1 MKSIRIVKT
10 IIKRFHVKIQ
20 QVFLLFLDFFEVFIE
35 AYPRWTVS
43 WSYTKSCK
51 QVNVLPTGTSLIG
64 RTTRHTELSDWST
77 WQPLKER
84 QCRSV
89 IYLENRQILNKSAR
103 ALLKREFVLF
113 VYKSLFMFENKN
125 FVKSW
130 FCANFTNFQVLNV
143 EFEAET
149 EVIWRHFWQIS
160 PVVAMKYILRETLLT
175 EQNIIDQRKDVWD
188 RPLLRCF

>member
-1 MKSIRIVKT
+1 MFCQPGRRWLVE
-10 IIKRFHVKIQ
+10 Q
-20 QVFLLFLDFFEVFIE
+20 LDT
-35 AYPRWTVS
+35 RS
-43 WSYTKSCK
+43 
-51 QVNVLPTGTSLIG
+51 SLIG
-64 RTTRHTELSDWST
+64 QRGSHF
-77 WQPLKER
+77 KER

-89 IYLENRQILNKSAR
+89 IYLENRQKWAKSAR